1 MFCFTYMWEL
11 HALTLHFF
19 IDLLLII
26 FTLNFQVDVLVSG
39 FPINFVPYT
48 KIPFDASLCNI
59 LSTVPAM
66 VSSTIPTAST
76 ITEKTSSS
84 SSAHSF
90 PTKTTTKTPFGKAFQ
105 LLETITKLQVYS
117 NKHN

>member
-59 LSTVPAM
+59 SAM

-76 ITEKTSSS
+76 ITEKTSFS
-84 SSAHSF
+84 
-90 PTKTTTKTPFGKAFQ
+90 KAFQ